1 MKKQAAL
8 GILFAVTA
16 LLVSNTCAEFTE
28 EQRKAVND
36 AVARVEGQLKSA
48 AALKGK
54 RICLILKGDQG
65 KFAESLLTVALRRAE
80 MIPVIPPE
88 TNHVDRT
95 SVIAKMDTYEK
106 FEDFGRFN
114 KDQIIQYGK
123 WSRAEVVLNAEISF
137 VNFRKRI
144 RANILMNALDIE
156 NGGYIWDEYV
166 KIHGS
171 KVNADLN
178 QRKAERFVLKSGAI
192 RVGVWSREAD
202 RKSKSLADIV
212 AGATKEALVKE
223 GYLMEGDARQDIIV
237 SLVTQCGSFDKLGQ
251 SFIFTGMTRVLV
263 KMVGTQN
270 GALGEKPIYAR
281 GERVFGEDAAERKLA
296 DKLTGEVVSWIRQTI
311 RPEKLGV
318 VSESFTL
325 AFVGQENQASD
336 LAMAEAFR
344 KAVESMPGVRQVSGN
359 TQKWDG
365 DCLSILFRAIYEP
378 SLYRGGILGNAFL
391 KYPKLAELLAE

>member
-1 MKKQAAL
+1 
-8 GILFAVTA
+8 
-16 LLVSNTCAEFTE
+16 
-28 EQRKAVND
+28 
-36 AVARVEGQLKSA
+36 
-48 AALKGK
+48 
-54 RICLILKGDQG
+54 
-65 KFAESLLTVALRRAE
+65 
-80 MIPVIPPE
+80 
-88 TNHVDRT
+88 
-95 SVIAKMDTYEK
+95 MDTYEK

-156 NGGYIWDEYV
+156 KGEYIWGEYI
-166 KIHGS
+166 KIRGG

-178 QRKAERFVLKSGAI
+178 LRPAEQVVLKPGEINIS
-192 RVGVWSREAD
+192 VWSKEAD
-202 RKSKSLADIV
+202 PKSKSLAETV
-212 AGATKEALVKE
+212 ASATKEALAHD
-223 GYLMEGDARQDIIV
+223 GYRVDGKDAQDIV
-237 SLVTQCGSFDKLGQ
+237 VTLVTQRGSFDKLGE
-251 SFIFTGMTRVLV
+251 SYIFTGATRVLV
-263 KMVGTQN
+263 KMLGIQDGN
-270 GALGEKPIYAR
+270 LGEKPIYAK
-281 GERVFGEDAAERKLA
+281 GERAFGEDAAERKLA

-365 DCLSILFRAIYEP
+365 DCLSVLFRAIYEP
-378 SLYRGGILGNAFL
+378 SLYRGGILGSAFL